1 MMTITMFAST
11 AAACSIASLFVPCH
25 TTLHAQG
32 RPDLSLSILLQL
44 RAADVFEFI
53 EAHSLVGGCVNGR
66 VSGTEDAAASKRE
79 GDRWV
84 YEHYLLRL
92 LLFCVGSCVETE
104 AAAVPGCVAGVW
116 ASAAQGTVNG
126 SVGAGC

>member
-1 MMTITMFAST
+1 M
-11 AAACSIASLFVPCH
+11 SLH
-25 TTLHAQG
+25 SQG

-53 EAHSLVGGCVNGR
+53 EAHSLVGGWMGLGMGLR
-66 VSGTEDAAASKRE
+66 V
-79 GDRWV
+79 
-84 YEHYLLRL
+84 
-92 LLFCVGSCVETE
+92 LLFGWGMGGCGCVLLTE